1 MVQIGTRLRTCD
13 NSGALNCKCIKV
25 LGNRAPNQKANIGDR
40 IVISVLSAR
49 SDKKI
54 KKHDVQIG
62 VLARSTTRTLR
73 PSGLI
78 FYNKSNEVILLDKK
92 GKPVGTRI
100 FGAVTHELRF
110 RRFTK
115 ILSMAACIV

>member
-1 MVQIGTRLRTCD
+1 MVQIGTRLRACD
-13 NSGALNCKCIKV
+13 NSGAIHCKCIKV
-25 LGNRAPNQKANIGDR
+25 LGNRAPNKQAHLGDR
-40 IVISVLSAR
+40 IVLSVLSAR

-62 VLARSTTRTLR
+62 VLARTTTRTLR
-73 PSGLI
+73 PNGLI
-78 FYNKSNEVILLDKK
+78 FYNKRNAVIILDKK
-92 GKPVGTRI
+92 DKPVATRI

-115 ILSMAACIV
+115 ILTMASCIV